1 MDGKNVHLEMR
12 NLKQTE
18 VQRLEERKVE
28 DKTRTYE
35 NRKPQETT
43 PATLKRLKQGD
54 DNGLERNLKLEKVV
68 SSGWPWRQRKKEEQD
83 WRMLRLPN
91 CSVWPWRWTNKEN
104 QDWRRCSY
112 RTAHISP
119 D

>member
-18 VQRLEERKVE
+18 LQRLEERKVE

-43 PATLKRLKQGD
+43 PDHSQKTEAR
-54 DNGLERNLKLEKVV
+54 
-68 SSGWPWRQRKKEEQD
+68 
-83 WRMLRLPN
+83 
-91 CSVWPWRWTNKEN
+91 
-104 QDWRRCSY
+104 
-112 RTAHISP
+112 
-119 D
+119 